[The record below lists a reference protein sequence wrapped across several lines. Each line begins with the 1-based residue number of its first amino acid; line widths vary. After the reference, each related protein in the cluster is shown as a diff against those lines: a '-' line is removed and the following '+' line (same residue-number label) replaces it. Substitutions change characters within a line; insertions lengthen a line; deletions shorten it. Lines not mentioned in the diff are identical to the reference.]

1 MSNARTL
8 ANLVPDGLD
17 DYEEGTFTPV
27 LADAQTGGNSA
38 SVGTQTGIYTKIGR
52 QVTCKIELVN
62 INTTGMTGGN
72 SIWLRG
78 LPFIVD
84 SSLAAVTRLDDW
96 DFNNT
101 GWVVVETAVSST
113 TGRFFNVVDNSS
125 DVIMTVSQINSGGAD
140 LAINLTYF
148 V

>member
-27 LADAQTGGNSA
+27 LGDALTGGNSA
-38 SVGTQTGIYTKIGR
+38 SSGIETGIYTKIGR

-72 SIWLRG
+72 VLWIKG
-78 LPFIVD
+78 LPFNPAY
-84 SSLAAVTRLDDW
+84 SLPAVTRLDDW
-96 DFNNT
+96 NFDST
-101 GWVVVETAVSST
+101 GWVVVEVATGSD
-113 TGRFFNVVDNSS
+113 TGRFFNIRDNTS
-125 DVIMTVSQINSGGAD
+125 DTLMTVNQINSGNAD
-140 LAINLTYF
+140 LNINLTYF